1 QRLSN
6 KATAVAGTDEYENG
20 YWTGTEI
27 FYPGR
32 ELAEWRRRIL
42 DYLIR
47 TRSFDEARLLVV
59 EIKQEQAALRIAS
72 EENALQERY
81 DWLPL
86 ASALIELRSD
96 RDATKG
102 VAELRRY
109 CGLDAAATESGGSS
123 GSLHEHCL
131 KAYAL
136 LVAEHRDTEADSL
149 LYEAYRQAMGSRHP
163 EDAVMAGLA
172 EIEARRGR
180 GEEAGRLL
188 KLLTE
193 RSVDNPKALQLAA
206 ETASR
211 VGRYSEA
218 VDFREQLALANPNDA
233 TNRLELARALAASGQ
248 AAEAVTRI
256 VALIGDRTTAN
267 SVRAQAA
274 EVIGDLVRANR
285 SLGTHPSL
293 DQLASQ
299 SSEGSALVLAAV
311 NEASGRADE

>member
-131 KAYAL
+131 KA
-136 LVAEHRDTEADSL
+136 DSL

-193 RSVDNPKALQLAA
+193 RSVDN
-206 ETASR
+206 
-211 VGRYSEA
+211 
-218 VDFREQLALANPNDA
+218 
-233 TNRLELARALAASGQ
+233 
-248 AAEAVTRI
+248 
-256 VALIGDRTTAN
+256 
-267 SVRAQAA
+267 
-274 EVIGDLVRANR
+274 
-285 SLGTHPSL
+285 
-293 DQLASQ
+293 
-299 SSEGSALVLAAV
+299 
-311 NEASGRADE
+311 